1 MAAACTYTPI
11 HAPGV
16 ETDNIKTACIWQVS
30 PGYKQEHQYTGMQA
44 QQIIDRQTNGLTD
57 RQTAKQA
64 DSLIVSAC
72 TPFVQSFKRY
82 EKKERE

>member
-11 HAPGV
+11 HAQGV

-44 QQIIDRQTNGLTD
+44 QQMIERETNVLTD
-57 RQTAKQA
+57 RQTAKQSHGRQS
-64 DSLIVSAC
+64 DSQRLYTLCA
-72 TPFVQSFKRY
+72 KL
-82 EKKERE
+82 